1 MQFIQPVQG
10 SINPGITAT
19 GDTTNGYNCVAI
31 AVKASAGAA
40 GSPRPAG
47 IYINKILHNSWRSN
61 SATLKLQF
69 PTTGNL
75 RVIRI
80 NHQGVDTITSITDSD
95 GNTYTQKTL
104 DTTTPQYYFAANQ
117 TANPNCVVTINFSG
131 NNRESARL
139 LDISGAAVSPFDV
152 YAGVT
157 DTDRSGL
164 TTLVGPTITP
174 TTSNGLVLMSGDL
187 AFGPGLAVTSPAGAT
202 WDLCT
207 YTGETDND
215 DMENADCDAHFYHP
229 DTSALN
235 VAYTITNNNPN
246 TTCSVS
252 AIAFKAAPL
261 SPAAVPFGVIGF
273 ASNEW

>member
-40 GSPRPAG
+40 GSQRPAG

-139 LDISGAAVSPFDV
+139 LDISGAAVLPFHA
-152 YAGVT
+152 YPGVKEP
-157 DTDRSGL
+157 DPNGL
-164 TTLVGPTITP
+164 TT
-174 TTSNGLVLMSGDL
+174 
-187 AFGPGLAVTSPAGAT
+187 PAGA
-202 WDLCT
+202 
-207 YTGETDND
+207 
-215 DMENADCDAHFYHP
+215 P
-229 DTSALN
+229 
-235 VAYTITNNNPN
+235 ITPATANRPVPI
-246 TTCSVS
+246 SVD
-252 AIAFKAAPL
+252 
-261 SPAAVPFGVIGF
+261 
-273 ASNEW
+273 